1 MRICCIQAGTVRAVY
16 SGCGSL
22 PVNPIV
28 IVCSTEKLDLLKSGG
43 AREGAGDCWVE
54 AQE

>member
-1 MRICCIQAGTVRAVY
+1 MLCSDGDSVKAVY
-16 SGCGSL
+16 SVWGSV

-28 IVCSTEKLDLLKSGG
+28 IVCSTEKLDLLKGGG
-43 AREGAGDCWVE
+43 AGEGAGDCWVE